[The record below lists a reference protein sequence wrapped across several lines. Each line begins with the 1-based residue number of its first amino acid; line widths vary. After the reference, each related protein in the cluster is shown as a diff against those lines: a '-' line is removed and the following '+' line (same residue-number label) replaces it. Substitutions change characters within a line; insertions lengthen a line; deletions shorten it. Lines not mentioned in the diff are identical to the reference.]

1 MRLRCNARSTRYM
14 SSKPNEA
21 DFLPGGSILR
31 GMVKAPRLYV
41 GKIDAELDL
50 YQTPMGDVAAVT
62 IADSQKPGPN
72 EDSAAI
78 IPVDDSH
85 LVLLVAD
92 GVGGLNGAR
101 QASNLVAS
109 AIRDSLASIDDIPGR
124 GLRTA
129 IMDGIETANRLI
141 LQSSG
146 NGASTLAL
154 AEIGPG
160 YVRSYHV
167 GDSIFLLCGQRG
179 RIKAQ
184 TVPHS
189 PVGFAME
196 AGLLNEKEAINHDEL
211 NLIFNVL
218 GSADMSIEVGSE
230 QPMAAHD
237 TLLLASDGLTDNL
250 LVDEIVSAIRKGPLD
265 AAVRRLTVAAQ
276 DRMQTARPG
285 KPSKPDDYTALI
297 YRRSHRTR
305 KAGA

>member
-1 MRLRCNARSTRYM
+1 ML
-14 SSKPNEA
+14 
-21 DFLPGGSILR
+21 D
-31 GMVKAPRLYV
+31 VPRLYT
-41 GKIDAELDL
+41 GKVDSELDL
-50 YQTPMGDVAAVT
+50 YETPTGLVAAAT
-62 IADSQKPGPN
+62 IADSQKPRPN

-78 IPVDDSH
+78 IPVDKNH
-85 LVLLVAD
+85 LVLIVAD

-101 QASNLVAS
+101 QASNLVVNTICDAL
-109 AIRDSLASIDDIPGR
+109 RSIEQTPGR

-129 IMDGIETANRLI
+129 IMDGIEAANRLI
-141 LQSSG
+141 MESSG

-154 AEIGPG
+154 AEIGPD

-167 GDSIFLLCGQRG
+167 GDSLFLLCGQRG

-196 AGLLNEKEAINHDEL
+196 AGLLNEKEAINHEEL

-230 QPMAAHD
+230 QPMAPYD

-250 LVDEIVSAIRKGPLD
+250 MVEEIVSAIRKGPLEQ
-265 AAVRRLTVAAQ
+265 AVHDLTAMTQ

-285 KPSKPDDYTALI
+285 KPNKPDDYTVLL
-297 YRRSHRTR
+297 YRRSRQPR
-305 KAGA
+305 GS